1 MTTRERHWFIRY
13 KGSNEVVRG
22 SFARKQDAELA
33 LRSDYRFRQSEYE
46 IVQLD
51 TDPRFASVEHCGV
64 CK

>member
-1 MTTRERHWFIRY
+1 MTTTDRYWFIRY

-22 SFARKQDAELA
+22 GFVRKQDAESA
-33 LRSDYRFRQSEYE
+33 LRADYRYRQAEYE

-51 TDPRFASVEHCGV
+51 TDPRFASVERCGV